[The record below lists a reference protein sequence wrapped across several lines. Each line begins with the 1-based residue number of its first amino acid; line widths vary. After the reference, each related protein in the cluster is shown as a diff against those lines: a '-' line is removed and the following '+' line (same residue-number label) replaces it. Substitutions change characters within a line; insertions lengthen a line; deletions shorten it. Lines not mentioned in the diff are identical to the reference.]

1 MKKGQ
6 IMNKCSLTVLLA
18 LCSGIMF
25 ADTLSAKYSEAE
37 ARRQKAEQ
45 EEYRNTGGMLK
56 RPGTQKGRIVF
67 LDCQSGVEEAIITR
81 SANNFEKEL
90 NYGIEVKKG
99 SFDINAPKLIGE
111 ATLFIVNDA
120 KLPKMLVAPEDK
132 WAMVNVAHLSV
143 ADKKVYNS
151 RVSKE
156 LSRGLALLAG
166 GFLSQ
171 FQQTLTECVTT
182 PEQLDKYLDWRLPF
196 DTLQKMKSY
205 LKGYG
210 LSPFEPV
217 TYRDACYEGWAPQPK
232 DDIQES
238 IMKEEIAFR
247 EKDKAKAAAKG
258 KK

>member
-1 MKKGQ
+1 
-6 IMNKCSLTVLLA
+6 MNKYSFAIAFAVCM
-18 LCSGIMF
+18 GIAF
-25 ADTLSAKYSEAE
+25 AKTAVSDVNNAE
-37 ARRQKAEQ
+37 AKRRNVEI
-45 EEYRNTGGMLK
+45 EEYRRTGGILK

-67 LDCQSGVEEAIITR
+67 LNCQSAVDNTIILK
-81 SANNFEKEL
+81 SASNFEKEL
-90 NYGIEVKKG
+90 SYGIEVEKG
-99 SFDINAPKLIGE
+99 SFDIRNPKIVGE

-120 KLPKMLVAPEDK
+120 NLPKMLVAPEDR
-132 WAMVNVAHLSV
+132 WAMVNVAHLSAPDIGV
-143 ADKKVYNS
+143 FNS

-171 FQQTLTECVTT
+171 FQQTLTECVTS
-182 PEQLDKYLDWRLPF
+182 PDQLDKYHDWRLPF

-217 TYRDACYEGWAPQPK
+217 TYRDACYEGWAPPPK
-232 DDIQES
+232 DEVQKA
-238 IMKEEIAFR
+238 IMKEEVAYR
-247 EKDKAKAAAKG
+247 EKEKAEAAAKG

>member
-1 MKKGQ
+1 
-6 IMNKCSLTVLLA
+6 MNKYSFAIAFAVCM
-18 LCSGIMF
+18 GIAF
-25 ADTLSAKYSEAE
+25 AKTAVSDVNNAE
-37 ARRQKAEQ
+37 AKRKNVEI
-45 EEYRNTGGMLK
+45 EEYRRTGGILK

-67 LDCQSGVEEAIITR
+67 LNCQSAVDNTIIHK
-81 SANNFEKEL
+81 SASNFEKEL
-90 NYGIEVKKG
+90 SYGIEVEKG
-99 SFDINAPKLIGE
+99 SFDIRNPKIVGE

-120 KLPKMLVAPEDK
+120 NLPKMLVAPEDR
-132 WAMVNVAHLSV
+132 WAMVNVAHLSAPDTGV
-143 ADKKVYNS
+143 FNS

-171 FQQTLTECVTT
+171 FQQTLTECVTS
-182 PEQLDKYLDWRLPF
+182 PDQLDKYHDWRLPF

-217 TYRDACYEGWAPQPK
+217 TYRDACYEGWAQPPK
-232 DDIQES
+232 DEVQKA
-238 IMKEEIAFR
+238 IMKEEVAYR
-247 EKDKAKAAAKG
+247 EKEKAEAAAKG

>member
-1 MKKGQ
+1 
-6 IMNKCSLTVLLA
+6 MNKCSFAMTLA
-18 LCSGIMF
+18 VCMGIAF
-25 ADTLSAKYSEAE
+25 AKTATSDINHAAAKRRNAE
-37 ARRQKAEQ
+37 M
-45 EEYRNTGGMLK
+45 EEYRRTGGILK

-67 LDCQSGVEEAIITR
+67 LNCQSAADDAIILK
-81 SANNFEKEL
+81 SASNFEKEL
-90 NYGIEVKKG
+90 SYGIEVERG
-99 SFDINAPKLIGE
+99 SFDIKNPRIAGE

-120 KLPKMLVAPEDK
+120 NLPKMLVAPEDR
-132 WAMVNVAHLSV
+132 WAMVNVAHLSAPDPNV
-143 ADKKVYNS
+143 FCS

-171 FQQTLTECVTT
+171 FQQTLTECVTS
-182 PEQLDKYLDWRLPF
+182 PEQLDKYHDWRLPF

-217 TYRDACYEGWAPQPK
+217 TYRDACYEGWAPPPK
-232 DDIQES
+232 DETQKA
-238 IMKEEIAFR
+238 IMKEEVAYR
-247 EKDKAKAAAKG
+247 EKEKKEKAESDAKG